1 MEYMLLRDGTLKAFD
16 TFPLL
21 EDVLDALA
29 DVDGVA
35 YYWQLSD
42 GVWCRIT
49 EDTEPNTDAGIS
61 ISEVPEIVLLARMLE

>member
-16 TFPLL
+16 TLPML

-35 YYWQLSD
+35 YYWQVSD
-42 GVWCRIT
+42 GGWCRIT
-49 EDTEPNTDAGIS
+49 EDTKPNSDAHIN